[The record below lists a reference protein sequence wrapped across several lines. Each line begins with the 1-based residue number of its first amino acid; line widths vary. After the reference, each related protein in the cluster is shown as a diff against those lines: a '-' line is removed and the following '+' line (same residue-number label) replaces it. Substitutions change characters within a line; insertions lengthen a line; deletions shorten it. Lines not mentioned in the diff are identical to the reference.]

1 MDGALEPGPRHRD
14 PANIPARRLVEARL
28 ADPDA
33 TEAPYS
39 SRAARL
45 QTTVVPD
52 AGHDLNLQPNAD
64 DFFDRSPCWF
74 TEFFPLADR

>member
-1 MDGALEPGPRHRD
+1 MDSAPQPGPGTAD
-14 PANIPARRLVEARL
+14 PANSPARRLVEAQL

-33 TEAPYS
+33 TEAPFS

-64 DFFDRSPCWF
+64 GFFDRSLCWF
-74 TEFFPLADR
+74 TEFFPPA